1 MIYLLLLAAAATA
14 ASEVFLDLPCFWKG
28 ILEPFL
34 PHLSAWATSSQCVHA
49 WRPTCVILSGTSGVL
64 VAAASIGCMHVEV
77 INYATPRARAGLPL
91 TKDYQYGSFSIGDAY
106 TCKTTTTSALHWTS
120 HADSAN
126 AGYTDKQL
134 HKKSMHSGTSFQNLK
149 ICRFPLIKSG

>member
-49 WRPTCVILSGTSGVL
+49 WRPTCVILSGISGVL
-64 VAAASIGCMHVEV
+64 VAAASIACMHVEV

-91 TKDYQYGSFSIGDAY
+91 TKKIINTVAFLSEMHTLAKPQQRQLYIGPHMQIQLMQGTQTSSFTRKVCTLVHHSKISKY
-106 TCKTTTTSALHWTS
+106 
-120 HADSAN
+120 
-126 AGYTDKQL
+126 AGF
-134 HKKSMHSGTSFQNLK
+134 H
-149 ICRFPLIKSG
+149 